1 MQWINKGILFFILL
15 FAFEPILSSSNI
27 LVSFGSISKYSLFNF
42 HWLYVRYIHKKD
54 TNKE

>member
-15 FAFEPILSSSNI
+15 FAFEPI